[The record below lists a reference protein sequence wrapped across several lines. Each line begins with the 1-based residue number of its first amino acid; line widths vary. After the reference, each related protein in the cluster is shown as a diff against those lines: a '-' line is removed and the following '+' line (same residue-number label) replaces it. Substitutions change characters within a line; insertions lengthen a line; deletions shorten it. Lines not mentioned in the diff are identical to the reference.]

1 MRDFPIFTTTH
12 GVASLTLKE
21 IPYNGDAYITV
32 RDTSEPRELVEECL
46 DFCRTVGAKRVF
58 GTGHSVLEEYPL
70 YSVILKMRVAVES
83 LPEFD
88 AALFPV
94 TEETLEQWRDLY
106 NEKMASVPNAATMTK
121 TDAKDMLERGE
132 GYFVHKDG
140 KLLGI
145 GMVGKETI
153 KAIAA
158 VEPGAGEQVLCTLCH
173 GLMHEYAELEVAA
186 ENTRAMR
193 LYERL
198 GFMKTAEVSRWY
210 KIFDDVK

>member
-21 IPYNGDAYITV
+21 IHYNGDAYITV
-32 RDTSEPRELVEECL
+32 RDTSEPRELIEECL
-46 DFCRTVGAKRVF
+46 DFCRAVGAKRVF
-58 GTGHSVLEEYPL
+58 ATGHSVLEEYPL

-94 TEETLEQWRDLY
+94 TEETLEQWRNLY
-106 NEKMASVPNAATMTK
+106 NEKMSSVPNAATMTK
-121 TDAKDMLERGE
+121 ADAKDMLERGE

-158 VEPGAGEQVLCTLCH
+158 VEHGAGAQVLCTLCH
-173 GLMHEYAELEVAA
+173 GLLREHAELEVAA

-210 KIFDDVK
+210 KIF